1 MSAGPTANACLAFCF
16 SLLLLGTAPRQEPTF
31 GRLRF
36 ARRCGGCARYRHCGD
51 DPGFFFC
58 SFLGRMVTNL
68 IDIEM
73 KYVTISAESTDHHV
87 IARRPSGRRG
97 NLLAAFTDLYGRN
110 RPCTGRLP
118 QPFGLR
124 NDMVVGSYCTEC
136 TFCAIVSN

>member
-1 MSAGPTANACLAFCF
+1 M
-16 SLLLLGTAPRQEPTF
+16 TF
-31 GRLRF
+31 GN
-36 ARRCGGCARYRHCGD
+36 GVE
-51 DPGFFFC
+51 PIPW
-58 SFLGRMVTNL
+58 RMLTSL
-68 IDIEM
+68 IDIGM
-73 KYVTISAESTDHHV
+73 QYVTIGAGSTDHHV

-97 NLLAAFTDLYGRN
+97 NLLVSFTDLHGRN